1 MTLFQKENPLAVTL
15 TFYEVL
21 ASALADLGSKN
32 PEQGPLQVSITQCG
46 LLNRNGTEKEQKKLN
61 FFKRGVKPCTA
72 E

>member
-32 PEQGPLQVSITQCG
+32 PEQGPLQVSITPMWFAEQKWD
-46 LLNRNGTEKEQKKLN
+46 RKGTEKAEFLQ
-61 FFKRGVKPCTA
+61 RGVKPCTA